1 MSRKNLTGANRV
13 YRIHHC
19 TTGHWFYAANRDN
32 RVDLRKAQLP
42 LLSSVSSIRALFS
55 NLNSVFS
62 VTSCSKL
69 GRYQMKYEIRDILI
83 IAAVICSLLG
93 NEAHPCTGIRLI
105 AEDGTVVHAR
115 TMEFAID
122 IHSDVI
128 MVPRGYARV
137 GTTPDGKEG
146 LKWKAK
152 YASVGANGVG
162 LPVLFDGL
170 NEKGLAAGTFYFPTS
185 AGYMPYVAADAGKT
199 IAQWE
204 VGSWIL
210 ENFASVEEVK
220 ANIGNIVVP
229 AVVFGGWGF
238 APEAHYIVHDASG
251 KSIVIEYVSGKLNVH
266 DNPLGVITN
275 SPTFDWHMTNLR
287 NYLNFSMTNAPPVQ
301 LGSIKLLPTG
311 QGSGMLGLPGDF
323 TPPSRF
329 VRAVAFSQSVLKS
342 KTGDNAVLE
351 AFHILNQFD
360 IPKGAARE
368 HEKDEHGNVL
378 ADYTIWTSASD
389 LKAKRFYFRTYE
401 NSQIRMVDLMKM
413 NLDAKDLVKLSMK
426 GAESIKPLNP

>member
-1 MSRKNLTGANRV
+1 MKNQIRKTLIT
-13 YRIHHC
+13 
-19 TTGHWFYAANRDN
+19 AA
-32 RVDLRKAQLP
+32 A
-42 LLSSVSSIRALFS
+42 I
-55 NLNSVFS
+55 
-62 VTSCSKL
+62 
-69 GRYQMKYEIRDILI
+69 G
-83 IAAVICSLLG
+83 SLLV
-93 NEAHPCTGIRLI
+93 NTAHACTGIRLI

-128 MVPRGYARV
+128 MVPRGYART

-185 AGYMPYVAADAGKT
+185 AGYMTYTAADAGKT

-251 KSIVIEYVSGKLNVH
+251 KSIVIEYVGGKLNVH

-287 NYLNFSMTNAPPVQ
+287 NYLNFSMSNAPPVQ
-301 LGSIKLLPTG
+301 LGSVKLLPTG

-329 VRAVAFSQSVLKS
+329 VRAVAFSQSVFKP
-342 KTGDNAVLE
+342 KTGDDAVLE
-351 AFHILNQFD
+351 AFHVLNQFD

-389 LKAKRFYFRTYE
+389 LKAKRFYFRTYD
-401 NSQIRMVDLMKM
+401 NSQIRMADLMKM
-413 NLDAKDLVKLSMK
+413 DLDAKDITKISMK
-426 GAESIKPLNP
+426 GAESIEPLNP

>member
-1 MSRKNLTGANRV
+1 MPRMA
-13 YRIHHC
+13 
-19 TTGHWFYAANRDN
+19 
-32 RVDLRKAQLP
+32 
-42 LLSSVSSIRALFS
+42 
-55 NLNSVFS
+55 
-62 VTSCSKL
+62 
-69 GRYQMKYEIRDILI
+69 
-83 IAAVICSLLG
+83 
-93 NEAHPCTGIRLI
+93 CTGIRLI

-128 MVPRGYARV
+128 MVPRGYARA

-170 NEKGLAAGTFYFPTS
+170 NEKGLAAGMFYFPTS
-185 AGYMPYVAADAGKT
+185 AGYMPYTAADAGKT

-251 KSIVIEYVSGKLNVH
+251 KSIVIEYVGGKLNVH
-266 DNPLGVITN
+266 DNPLGV
-275 SPTFDWHMTNLR
+275 FD
-287 NYLNFSMTNAPPVQ
+287 Q
-301 LGSIKLLPTG
+301 
-311 QGSGMLGLPGDF
+311 
-323 TPPSRF
+323 
-329 VRAVAFSQSVLKS
+329 
-342 KTGDNAVLE
+342 
-351 AFHILNQFD
+351 
-360 IPKGAARE
+360 
-368 HEKDEHGNVL
+368 L
-378 ADYTIWTSASD
+378 ADVRLAHDQSAQLSE
-389 LKAKRFYFRTYE
+389 F
-401 NSQIRMVDLMKM
+401 
-413 NLDAKDLVKLSMK
+413 LDDQCSS
-426 GAESIKPLNP
+426 GATGICQAPANRPGLGHARAAGRLHAALALRSRRRVQPVGL

>member
-1 MSRKNLTGANRV
+1 MKN
-13 YRIHHC
+13 
-19 TTGHWFYAANRDN
+19 
-32 RVDLRKAQLP
+32 
-42 LLSSVSSIRALFS
+42 
-55 NLNSVFS
+55 
-62 VTSCSKL
+62 
-69 GRYQMKYEIRDILI
+69 EIRKTLI
-83 IAAVICSLLG
+83 TAAAICSLLA
-93 NEAHPCTGIRLI
+93 NAAQACTGIQLI
-105 AEDGTVVHAR
+105 AEDGTVVYAR
-115 TMEFAID
+115 TMEFGND
-122 IHSDVI
+122 IQSDVI
-128 MVPRGYARV
+128 MIPRGYARV

-170 NEKGLAAGTFYFPTS
+170 NEKGLAAGMFYFPTS
-185 AGYMPYVAADAGKT
+185 AGYMPYTAADAGKT

-229 AVVFGGWGF
+229 AVVFCGWGF

-251 KSIVIEYVSGKLNVH
+251 KSIVIEYVGGKLNVH
-266 DNPLGVITN
+266 DNPLGVLTN

-301 LGSIKLLPTG
+301 LGSVKLLPTG

-329 VRAVAFSQSVLKS
+329 VRAVAFSQSVFKP
-342 KTGDNAVLE
+342 KTGDDAVLE
-351 AFHILNQFD
+351 AFHVLNQFD

-368 HEKDEHGNVL
+368 HEKDAHGNVL
-378 ADYTIWTSASD
+378 ADYTLWTSAND

-413 NLDAKDLVKLSMK
+413 KLDAKDITKISMK
-426 GAESIKPLNP
+426 GAESIRSLTP

>member
-1 MSRKNLTGANRV
+1 MIKD
-13 YRIHHC
+13 RI
-19 TTGHWFYAANRDN
+19 
-32 RVDLRKAQLP
+32 LRKVVSTVATCAL
-42 LLSSVSSIRALFS
+42 LLSSAGQSA
-55 NLNSVFS
+55 
-62 VTSCSKL
+62 
-69 GRYQMKYEIRDILI
+69 Q
-83 IAAVICSLLG
+83 A
-93 NEAHPCTGIRLI
+93 CTGIRLI
-105 AEDGTVVHAR
+105 AVDGTVVHAR

-122 IHSDVI
+122 IKSDVM
-128 MVPRGYARV
+128 MVPRGYART

-152 YASVGANGVG
+152 YASVGLNGVG

-170 NEKGLAAGTFYFPTS
+170 NERGLAAGTFYFPTS
-185 AGYMPYVAADAGKT
+185 AGYMPYAPADAGKT

-210 ENFASVEEVK
+210 ENFATVDEVK

-251 KSIVIEYVSGKLNVH
+251 KSIVIEYVGGKLNVH

-275 SPTFDWHMTNLR
+275 TPTFDWHMTNLR
-287 NYLNFSMTNAPPVQ
+287 NYVNFSMTSASPVQ
-301 LGSIKLLPTG
+301 LGPVKLLPTG
-311 QGSGMLGLPGDF
+311 QGSGMAGLPGDF

-329 VRAVAFSQSVLKS
+329 VRAVAFSQSVFKS
-342 KTGDNAVLE
+342 KTGREAVLA

-368 HEKDEHGNVL
+368 HEKDEKGNVL
-378 ADYTIWTSASD
+378 ADYTIWTAASD
-389 LKAKRFYFRTYE
+389 LKALRYHFRTYE
-401 NSQIRMVDLMKM
+401 SSQIRSLDLMKM
-413 NLDAKDLVKLSMK
+413 NIDGKDIVKM
-426 GAESIKPLNP
+426 SIAGDEIIKSLTP